1 MMKRSIA
8 SGAVVLF
15 ALSVQAFAQPNT
27 GVGLTSGPAI
37 LDYAPLL
44 GQMPTVSTGV
54 SGNVPMN
61 FQLGGI
67 PGDPAEQQ
75 VFSGNWFYRVGGA
88 DPDTRERHFANAG
101 TKTQTSNTVEWMFP
115 QVFTTPAGGGNPFAM
130 PGVSARMGHEVYTTG
145 PDSAYY
151 LTYACIDNFGP
162 TSFPIDVF
170 YAVDMDLAA
179 TTGGDVYA
187 PLVSGPGQTWN
198 ITDGPLWTGIIYGPL
213 ATSAGAGGATTLMGA
228 GATPGQMT
236 NASINNFPNGTVNG
250 VGGLGGGTDNAAV
263 LQHSIISI
271 PGVPSCIPVY
281 VGVGRNG
288 VIPVF
293 PEPASL
299 TLLAAGL
306 GLLAKRRR

>member
-1 MMKRSIA
+1 MKNGIRGGVVALIALAMTSI
-8 SGAVVLF
+8 VT
-15 ALSVQAFAQPNT
+15 AQNT
-27 GVGLTSGPAI
+27 GVGLTDGPAI
-37 LDYAPLL
+37 LDYAPLP

-101 TKTQTSNTVEWMFP
+101 TKTQTGNTVEWMFP

-130 PGVSARMGHEVYTTG
+130 PGVSARMGFEVYTTG

-151 LTYACIDNFGP
+151 LTYTCIDNFGP
-162 TSFPIDVF
+162 TTFPIDVF

-179 TTGGDVYA
+179 TTLGDVYA
-187 PLVSGPGQTWN
+187 PLVIGSPGRTWN
-198 ITDGPLWTGIIYGPL
+198 ITDGSWTGIIYGPL
-213 ATSAGAGGATTLMGA
+213 ATSAGAGVATTIMGTNV
-228 GATPGQMT
+228 GTGQMT
-236 NASINNFPNGTVNG
+236 NAVINNFFDVP
-250 VGGLGGGTDNAAV
+250 LGGMNGATDNAAV

-299 TLLAAGL
+299 TLMAAGVA
-306 GLLAKRRR
+306 LLAKRRRKC